1 MEVKIAHARVEDLP
15 GIAAVVVRAWRATF
29 AGLLRASFL
38 ANLNVE
44 TQLLRHQNAFAK
56 PGAIYHVAKV
66 ADQVVGFASGGP
78 TRHEAFVEP
87 NELYALYLLPTW
99 QRQGLGR
106 QLFNRL
112 SSELQKPER
121 LGLLALVLANNP
133 NQGFY
138 HRLGGVR
145 HAAQDIELGG
155 QVVAQYAFLW
165 SENVA
170 FHTLRSH
177 TTHSSI

>member
-1 MEVKIAHARVEDLP
+1 MEVKIAHACIEDLP
-15 GIAAVVVRAWRATF
+15 GIAAVVVQAWRTTF
-29 AGLLRASFL
+29 AGLLPASFL
-38 ANLNVE
+38 ASLDVE

-56 PGAIYHVAKV
+56 PGAIYQVAKV
-66 ADQVVGFASGGP
+66 AEQVVGFASGGP

-145 HAAQDIELGG
+145 QPAQDIELGG
-155 QVVAQYAFLW
+155 QVVAQHAFLW
-165 SENVA
+165 SGNA
-170 FHTLRSH
+170 AIPTLSSP
-177 TTHSSI
+177 TTRSSI